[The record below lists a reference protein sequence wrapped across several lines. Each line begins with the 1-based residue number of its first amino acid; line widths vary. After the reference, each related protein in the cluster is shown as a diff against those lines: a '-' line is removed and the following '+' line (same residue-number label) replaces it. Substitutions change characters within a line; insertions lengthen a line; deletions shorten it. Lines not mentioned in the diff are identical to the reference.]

1 MSIKHPKNE
10 EAKRTFFHMLR
21 HADGKSEATIRQVSL
36 AVARFERFTKHA
48 CFKTFDQRQAV
59 AFKQYLQDQEFSVA
73 TMHSTIKTIKRFFS
87 WLAMQ
92 PGYKSR
98 IHLNDIE
105 YLNLTD
111 KAVRAATAGRSVAY
125 PTRTM
130 IETAIA
136 AMPYVTD
143 IEKRD
148 RALLAFGALTAIRV
162 RAVISLKRKHYDARR
177 ELVSQNPREVDTK
190 FSKRIDTYLFPIDET
205 FKAIIADWIDHYD
218 NTLLFGPDD
227 PLFPATRMGHDNQK
241 QFRAAGLQRTHWK
254 TSGPARTI
262 YKRAFNAAGLPP
274 YTPHSFRHMIVAEM
288 YGRDLSIAE
297 FKAVS
302 QNLGHEGMATTFTS
316 YGKLSLEEQGRLI
329 SGGTRAGQF
338 SSRQSIG
345 IPPAVKDWLNSFHD
359 DQP

>member
-10 EAKRTFFHMLR
+10 EAKRTYFHMLR
-21 HADGKSEATIRQVSL
+21 HADGKSEPTIRQVSL
-36 AVARFERFTKHA
+36 AFARFERFTKYA

-59 AFKQYLQDQEFSVA
+59 AFKQFLQNQELSLA
-73 TMHSTIKTIKRFFS
+73 TMHSTIKALKRFFS

-111 KAVRAATAGRSVAY
+111 KAVRAATAGRDIAY
-125 PTRTM
+125 PSRAM

-136 AMPYVTD
+136 AMPHESDV
-143 IEKRD
+143 EKRD
-148 RALLAFGALTAIRV
+148 RALIAFGALTAIRIS
-162 RAVISLKRKHYDARR
+162 AVISLKRKHYDARR
-177 ELVSQNPREVDTK
+177 ELVTQNPRDVDTM
-190 FSKRIDTYLFPIDET
+190 FSKRIDTYLFPIGET
-205 FKAIIADWIDHYD
+205 FKVIFADWVDHYD
-218 NTLLFGPDD
+218 NILLFGPED
-227 PLFPATRMGHDNQK
+227 PLFPATRMGHDNQM
-241 QFRAAGLQRTHWK
+241 QFRAAGLRRAHWK
-254 TSGPARTI
+254 TSGPARSI
-262 YKRAFNAAGLPP
+262 YKHAFSAAGLPP

-329 SGGTRAGQF
+329 SGGADANRDDRPVTMAQLRALIADTRT
-338 SSRQSIG
+338 
-345 IPPAVKDWLNSFHD
+345 
-359 DQP
+359 